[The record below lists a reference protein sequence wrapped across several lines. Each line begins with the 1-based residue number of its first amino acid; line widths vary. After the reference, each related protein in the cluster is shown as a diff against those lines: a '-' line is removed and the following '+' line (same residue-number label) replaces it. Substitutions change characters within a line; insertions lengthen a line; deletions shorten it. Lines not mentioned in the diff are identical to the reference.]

1 MVESVFDRLDA
12 SKYSNPQ
19 DEYSD
24 RSIADGSY
32 AGEDDVPAVA
42 MSFEKASPW
51 GSQYGHTDENW
62 DYD

>member
-1 MVESVFDRLDA
+1 MVESVFDRLAA

-42 MSFEKASPW
+42 MLFEKVSPW
-51 GSQYGHTDENW
+51 GSQYGHTDEDW